1 MAQKMCKV
9 GQALLIK
16 SMTNLLF
23 PHQQLL
29 HQRFL
34 ATDLGQLYLSIPFDA
49 LAATIP
55 APKQSASG
63 KGCKPWFA
71 VKGGIALMFLKHYL
85 GLSDELLIQRINTDW
100 CLQYFCGLQ
109 LKPHEVIKDTNLPS
123 WWRVYI
129 GKHLDISAMQK
140 ELAAYWKEELNET
153 NISSEDATCYESRIS
168 FPTPVKLVWDCCNK
182 VYLSYKSIKKSL
194 RQRESRCNYADRKKE
209 YLLYQKTKKK
219 TKRAEKKLLKKLLKF
234 LLRLLGLHKKIVEDK
249 KVSLSNKQKAQILTI
264 TKVYEQQHSKVYGE
278 VEQIKDRIVSLSKP
292 YIRPIVRGKE
302 TKAVE
307 FGAKVNKLQ
316 VDGISFIEHFSYDA
330 FNEGT
335 RLQNCIGLH
344 HSLFG
349 KCTHHSADKIYATNN
364 NRTYCSSHHIVTN
377 FISKGKQKPQHI
389 EQAGVMRAVLDK
401 ERGTRLEGSFGN
413 DKNHYLL
420 GKVAARNAITEKCW
434 IFFGMM
440 TANAS
445 IITNRRQAVLK
456 KAA

>member
-1 MAQKMCKV
+1 
-9 GQALLIK
+9 
-16 SMTNLLF
+16 MTNLLF

-34 ATDLGQLYLSIPFDA
+34 QSDLGSIFLSIPFDD
-49 LAATIP
+49 LAAIIP
-55 APKQSASG
+55 AAPRSKSG
-63 KGCKPWFA
+63 KGCKPWFD

-85 GLSDELLIQRINTDW
+85 GVSDALLIERINTDW
-100 CLQYFCGLQ
+100 SLQYFCGLQ

-123 WWRVYI
+123 WWRCYL
-129 GKHLDISAMQK
+129 GGHLDIAAMQK
-140 ELAAYWKEELNET
+140 VFAAHWNSDLTDT

-182 VYLSYKSIKKSL
+182 IYLSYNSIKKSL
-194 RQRESRCNYADRKKE
+194 RQRESRCNYTDRKKE

-219 TKRAEKKLLKKLLKF
+219 TKRAGKKLLKKLLKF
-234 LLRLLGLHKKIVEDK
+234 LLRLLDLHKKIVEDK

-330 FNEGT
+330 FNEGA

-344 HSLFG
+344 RRLFG
-349 KCTHHSADKIYATNN
+349 KCTHHSADKIYATNK
-364 NRTYCSSHHIVTN
+364 NRTYCSGHHIVTN
-377 FISKGKQKPQHI
+377 FIPKGKQKPQHV
-389 EQAGVMRAVLDK
+389 EQAAVIRAVLDK

-445 IITNRRQAVLK
+445 IIAGRREKALK